1 MQSILSYYLTALV
14 FTFLPALASAS
25 DSSAFITQVT
35 TSDAPAQDND
45 RQVANFSTPGTGQ
58 LDSLNIDRLAL
69 SKVSE
74 QNTHGTLSI
83 ANQQGRD
90 NRLSVVAMGRANITL
105 QQQQGVGNTSDIALA
120 GQRNAISVD
129 QRGNYL
135 DSDIQ
140 VVGSNKVIF
149 HFQRGTGQSGQQ
161 QPLLYTGNQR
171 EAQVILD
178 TPKGRLTKSLAN

>member
-1 MQSILSYYLTALV
+1 MQSRTSYYLAALV

-25 DSSAFITQVT
+25 DSSAFITQIT
-35 TSDAPAQDND
+35 RNDAPEQANE
-45 RQVANFSTPGTGQ
+45 RQIANFSTPGTGQ
-58 LDSLNIDRLAL
+58 LGALDIDRLAL
-69 SKVSE
+69 SQVSASN
-74 QNTHGTLSI
+74 QHGTLSV
-83 ANQQGRD
+83 ANQQGKD
-90 NRLSVVAMGRANITL
+90 NRLSVVAMGRGNITL

-135 DSDIQ
+135 DSDIK

-149 HFQRGTGQSGQQ
+149 HFQRGTGQSGHQ

-178 TPKGRLTKSLAN
+178 TPKGRLTKTIAN

>member
-1 MQSILSYYLTALV
+1 MRSILSYYLTALV

-35 TSDAPAQDND
+35 TSDAQAQDND

-58 LDSLNIDRLAL
+58 LGSLDIDRLAL

-178 TPKGRLTKSLAN
+178 TPKGRLTKTIAN

>member
-1 MQSILSYYLTALV
+1 MRSILSYYLTALV

-35 TSDAPAQDND
+35 SSDAPAQEND

-58 LDSLNIDRLAL
+58 LGSLDIDRLAL
-69 SKVSE
+69 SHVSD
-74 QNTHGTLSI
+74 NNHGTLSV

-149 HFQRGTGQSGQQ
+149 HFQRGTGQSGHQ

-178 TPKGRLTKSLAN
+178 TPKGRLTKTIAN

>member
-1 MQSILSYYLTALV
+1 MRPILSYYLSALV

-35 TSDAPAQDND
+35 RSDAPAQENG

-58 LDSLNIDRLAL
+58 LGSLDIDRLAL
-69 SKVSE
+69 SNVSASS
-74 QNTHGTLSI
+74 QHGTLSVT
-83 ANQQGRD
+83 NQQGRN
-90 NRLSVVAMGRANITL
+90 NRLSVVAIGKSNITL
-105 QQQQGVGNTSDIALA
+105 QHQQGVGNTSDIALA

-149 HFQRGTGQSGQQ
+149 HFQRGNGQSGNQ

-178 TPKGRLTKSLAN
+178 TPKGRLTKTIAN

>member
-1 MQSILSYYLTALV
+1 MRPILSYYLTALV

-25 DSSAFITQVT
+25 DSSAFITQVSR
-35 TSDAPAQDND
+35 SDVPPQENG
-45 RQVANFSTPGTGQ
+45 RQVANFPTPGTGQ
-58 LDSLNIDRLAL
+58 LGSLDIDRLAL
-69 SKVSE
+69 SQVSE
-74 QNTHGTLSI
+74 NNQHGTLSI
-83 ANQQGRD
+83 ANQRGRD
-90 NRLSVVAMGRANITL
+90 NRLSVVATGRANITL
-105 QQQQGVGNTSDIALA
+105 QQQQGVGNTSDIALV

-149 HFQRGTGQSGQQ
+149 HFQRGTGQRSSQ
-161 QPLLYTGNQR
+161 QPLLYTGNKR

-178 TPKGRLTKSLAN
+178 TPKGRLTKTLAN